1 MVPFIPFKGRGL
13 RENSP
18 RTRERVSARYN
29 HRLRCPCRYRS
40 TAFFPPS
47 QQIRSLNF
55 AHNYWANIRG
65 FSEVNSGPL
74 PSLCTLEI
82 GVILD
87 LRSDDEPETTTPPLL
102 PLFGG
107 AVNLERFVFRSQDLL
122 LLNHFVFPNLTT
134 FKFWTEPGWYTFQ
147 ALDLLDFLEASPML

>member
-13 RENSP
+13 RENFP

-40 TAFFPPS
+40 TAFFPYSVNQVPQLRTQLLGRHS
-47 QQIRSLNF
+47 
-55 AHNYWANIRG
+55 G

-74 PSLCTLEI
+74 PSLCTLGI
-82 GVILD
+82 NVILD
-87 LRSDDEPETTTPPLL
+87 LRSDDKPDTTTLPLL